1 MLPLDRTHIYTFDLA
16 RIFHNKTELPGH
28 WAILRQA
35 LQLYPGE
42 WAQVNQR
49 FIMQQSLLEVIQFA
63 FDIWSG
69 RLGLEDPTVGVLCDS
84 LYSLGH
90 RADAGKRN
98 D

>member
-1 MLPLDRTHIYTFDLA
+1 
-16 RIFHNKTELPGH
+16 
-28 WAILRQA
+28 
-35 LQLYPGE
+35 
-42 WAQVNQR
+42 
-49 FIMQQSLLEVIQFA
+49 MQQSLLEVIQFA

-69 RLGLEDPTVGVLCDS
+69 HLGLEDPIVGDLYDS